1 MQGYS
6 VHDLYTK
13 ALALLGLGVL
23 AGAGALV
30 DYWPSG
36 SSLPRPADA
45 RVSAP
50 GQIVAS
56 AAPSEPVRIDAVSSR
71 TTRPRVVVTRAA
83 VVTSPSDTALPT
95 LTPVLIPSGALGTT
109 VPLAALTTDTLPV
122 FVDETTVAYAP
133 AAVRDESSAPAYTLV
148 ENPTAP
154 VAPAVDRGDG
164 LIFGDDA
171 VITIAFRKTGA
182 SIQKAS
188 VKTGSSIAG
197 AIRGFGGAV
206 RRALPVL

>member
-1 MQGYS
+1 
-6 VHDLYTK
+6 LYTK

-23 AGAGALV
+23 AVAGALV
-30 DYWPSG
+30 DYWPSSTNLPRPVNARVTVRDQVAAARSG
-36 SSLPRPADA
+36 SSL
-45 RVSAP
+45 
-50 GQIVAS
+50 
-56 AAPSEPVRIDAVSSR
+56 IDAVPSA
-71 TTRPRVVVTRAA
+71 TTRPRAVVARAA
-83 VVTSPSDTALPT
+83 VVTSATDTALPA
-95 LTPVLIPSGALGTT
+95 LAPVLIPSGTLGTT

-122 FVDETTVAYAP
+122 LVNQTTVAHTPSALP
-133 AAVRDESSAPAYTLV
+133 DESSAPAYTLV